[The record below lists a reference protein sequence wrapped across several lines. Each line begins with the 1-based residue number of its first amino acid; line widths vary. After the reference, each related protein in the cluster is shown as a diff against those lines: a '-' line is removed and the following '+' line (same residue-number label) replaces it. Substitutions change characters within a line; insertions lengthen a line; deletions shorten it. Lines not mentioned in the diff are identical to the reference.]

1 MRLAAAI
8 APFLGGVYCMLAA
21 GSALAGE
28 VPTPIMPA
36 QDAYPHVARDGR
48 LVFQSKR
55 MGGAWKLF
63 VSRLDGS
70 DLRQITD
77 GAGDDVTPKWSPDGT
92 RIAFASDRGGD
103 EDVWIVRAD
112 GSDLRNVTNNPG
124 SDSHPSWSPDG
135 RSIVFCSVR
144 EDGENDD
151 IYVVDAD
158 GTNVRQITR
167 NPDGW
172 DTFPSFSPDGRRIL
186 FRRLFKQDTAGVTIT
201 NSEIFVMASDGSD
214 AHNLTQEWFFDGWPA
229 WSPDGTRI
237 AFSSNREDVHQI
249 FVMSADGSAPT
260 RVVHSAYTDVRP
272 QWLPDGSGIVFNRE
286 REGRTELWQV
296 RIPPAADGRTAD

>member
-1 MRLAAAI
+1 MRLATVIDPAFAV
-8 APFLGGVYCMLAA
+8 VYCMLAA
-21 GSALAGE
+21 TTALADDA
-28 VPTPIMPA
+28 PTPLLPA
-36 QDAYPHVARDGR
+36 QDAYPHVSRDGH

-55 MGGAWKLF
+55 LAGPWKLF
-63 VSRLDGS
+63 IARLDGS

-77 GAGDDVTPKWSPDGT
+77 GPGDDATPKWSPDGKQVV
-92 RIAFASDRGGD
+92 FASDRGGD

-112 GSDLRNVTNNPG
+112 GSGLRNVTNNPG

-151 IYVVDAD
+151 IYIMEAD
-158 GTNVRQITR
+158 GRNVRQITHNR
-167 NPDGW
+167 DGW

-186 FRRLFKQDTAGVTIT
+186 FRRLFKHDIDGVPIT
-201 NSEIFVMASDGSD
+201 NSEVFVMTSDGSD
-214 AHNLTQEWFFDGWPA
+214 AQNLTKEWFFDGYPA

-237 AFSSNREDVHQI
+237 AFASNREDVHQI
-249 FVMSADGSAPT
+249 FVMNADGSAPT
-260 RVVHSAYTDVRP
+260 RVVNSAYTDVRP
-272 QWLPDGSGIVFNRE
+272 QWLPDGSGLVFNRE

-296 RIPPAADGRTAD
+296 RLPPATSGPAAH

>member
-1 MRLAAAI
+1 MRLATAI
-8 APFLGGVYCMLAA
+8 AAAFGTVYCMLAA
-21 GSALAGE
+21 SAALAE
-28 VPTPIMPA
+28 EAATPIMPA
-36 QDAYPHVARDGR
+36 QDAYPHVSRDGR

-55 MGGAWKLF
+55 LGGPWKLF

-77 GAGDDVTPKWSPDGT
+77 GPGDDVTPKWSPDGT
-92 RIAFASDRGGD
+92 QISFASDRGGD

-112 GSDLRNVTNNPG
+112 GTDLRNVTNNPG

-158 GTNVRQITR
+158 GKNVRQITR

-186 FRRLFKQDTAGVTIT
+186 FRRLFKQETDGVTIT
-201 NSEIFVMASDGSD
+201 NSEVFVMMSDGSD
-214 AHNLTQEWFFDGWPA
+214 AQNLTKEWFFDGWPA

-237 AFSSNREDVHQI
+237 AFASNREDVHQI
-249 FVMSADGSAPT
+249 FVMNADGTAPT
-260 RVVHSAYTDVRP
+260 RVVMSAYTDVRP
-272 QWLPDGSGIVFNRE
+272 QWLPDGSGLVFNRE

-296 RIPPAADGRTAD
+296 RLPPATSSSAAQ